1 VKQDELIKPV
11 VPEDVPTAGTSRKPL
26 VAIVGRPN
34 VGKSTLFNRLLGFS
48 KSIIT
53 ETAGTTRDRKYGI
66 CEWDEYAMLMV
77 DTGGMLGDS
86 GDLSENIH
94 RQALLAIE
102 EADFIVFLGDVTQG
116 IQDSE
121 KTIARV
127 LRQSK
132 KPVLMVVNK
141 CGTCICMY

>member
-1 VKQDELIKPV
+1 
-11 VPEDVPTAGTSRKPL
+11 
-26 VAIVGRPN
+26 

-53 ETAGTTRDRKYGI
+53 DTAGTTRDRKYGI
-66 CEWDEYAMLMV
+66 CEWEDYAILMV

-102 EADFIVFLGDVTQG
+102 EADFIIFMGDVTQG
-116 IQDSE
+116 IEASE
-121 KTIARV
+121 RTIARV
-127 LRQSK
+127 LRQSQ

-141 CGTCICMY
+141 CGSLLLYK